1 MLLFVNMESWFSF
14 SNQIA
19 PQDAP
24 IVRGLKKMTKTK
36 KKKKDYVSYF
46 CYYRYRRKINDNQ

>member
-19 PQDAP
+19 PRDAP

-36 KKKKDYVSYF
+36 KKKGLCKLFLLLSLQ
-46 CYYRYRRKINDNQ
+46 KKNK